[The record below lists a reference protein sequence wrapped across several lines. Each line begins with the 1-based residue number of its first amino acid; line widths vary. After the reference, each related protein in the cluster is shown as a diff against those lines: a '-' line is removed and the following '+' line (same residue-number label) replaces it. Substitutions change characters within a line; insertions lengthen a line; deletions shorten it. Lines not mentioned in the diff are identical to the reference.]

1 LKRINWSSQS
11 DGLGWLLV
19 KDTVAEGQDVFG
31 RAIRAVGKIRAIF
44 VVFLSFRGRILDAT
58 PFDTVR

>member
-1 LKRINWSSQS
+1 
-11 DGLGWLLV
+11 LGWLLV